1 MKEKGERIVMLTCY
15 DALFARL
22 LDASGVDVLLVGDSV
37 NQVLAGAESTL
48 SATLDQMIYHTKI
61 VRRGAQRAMV
71 VCDMP
76 YLTYQVT
83 KEEAIR
89 NGGRVMAETG
99 CHAIKVEGGRPI
111 ADTVRAVVDVG
122 IPVMGHI
129 GLTPQSVHALGGY
142 RVQGRDDKTAQRLKD
157 DARALEDAGAFA
169 VVLELVPAP
178 LAAEITKSLAI
189 PTIGFLQ
196 EGHLRLV
203 DRARELADRVVLS
216 VFVNPLQFGPQ
227 EDFSR
232 YPRDLDRDR
241 RLAHAR
247 SVDCLFA
254 PERSAMYPADPI
266 ARVAAGPMADV
277 LEGKIRP
284 GHFSGVLTVVAKLFH
299 VVEPDVAL
307 FGRKDFQQAM
317 LVQRLVR
324 DLDFPLEIE
333 VAPTVRELDGLA
345 LSSRNTYLS
354 PDERR
359 SALALSRALRAVE
372 QAWRGGQAEAAALQ
386 KKGMETLAAPGVQPE
401 YVALVDEAMQ
411 PVERVTAKT
420 IVAVAAR
427 IGATRLI
434 DNVVLGEGIAA
445 DPAVRA

>member
-1 MKEKGERIVMLTCY
+1 MKEKRERIVMLTCY

-99 CHAIKVEGGRPI
+99 CHAIKVEGGRTI

-157 DARALEDAGAFA
+157 DARALEDAVAF
-169 VVLELVPAP
+169 VP
-178 LAAEITKSLAI
+178 TM
-189 PTIGFLQ
+189 GFLH

-227 EDFSR
+227 EDFGR

-241 RLAHAR
+241 QLAQAR

-254 PERSAMYPADPI
+254 PERSAMYPAEPM

-277 LEGKIRP
+277 LEGKLRP

-307 FGRKDFQQAM
+307 FGRKDLQQAI

-372 QAWRGGQAEAAALQ
+372 QAWRGGQADAAALQ

-401 YVALVDEAMQ
+401 YLALVNEAMQ

-427 IGATRLI
+427 VGATRLI